1 MRTSPTVVTTLP
13 RDARPARDGAPPPP
27 PPDFAGHVALVTG
40 AARGIGRASALRLHR
55 GGAVVACLDRDAAGV
70 ERLVAG
76 IAAEGGCG
84 LAVGCDVSQDAE
96 VAEAVG
102 RVVRE
107 FGRLD
112 AVHANAGIQRYG
124 TALDV
129 SEAQWDEVM
138 DGNVKSAFLTARHSL
153 PHLVATGHGAIVITA
168 SAQGFATQRN
178 VVHYSTSKAALVGLT
193 RALAVDHAAQG
204 VRVNCVCPGSV
215 NTPML
220 RAAADRFGRNRQ
232 DGVQGLLAEWG
243 RSHPLGRLCTPE
255 EVAEVVAF
263 LLSGRAAFVTGAAVS
278 VDGGLI
284 AQLGAALPE

>member
-1 MRTSPTVVTTLP
+1 MPSP
-13 RDARPARDGAPPPP
+13 A
-27 PPDFAGHVALVTG
+27 DFAGHVALVTG

-55 GGAVVACLDRDAAGV
+55 GGAAVACLDRDAPVLAG
-70 ERLVAG
+70 LVNQ
-76 IAAEGGCG
+76 ITAEGGRA
-84 LAVGCDVSQDAE
+84 LALGCDVSRDVE

-102 RVVRE
+102 RVVRD

-129 SEAQWDEVM
+129 TEAQWQEVM
-138 DGNVKSAFLTARHSL
+138 DCNVKSAFLTARHSL
-153 PHLVATGHGAIVITA
+153 PHLIATGRGAIVITA
-168 SAQGFATQRN
+168 SAQGFAAQRN

-215 NTPML
+215 DTPML
-220 RAAADRFGRNRQ
+220 RAAADRFGRDRP

-243 RSHPLGRLCTPE
+243 RAHPLGHLCAPE

-263 LLSGRAAFVTGAAVS
+263 LLSERAAFITGAAVS

-284 AQLGAALPE
+284 ARLGAALPE